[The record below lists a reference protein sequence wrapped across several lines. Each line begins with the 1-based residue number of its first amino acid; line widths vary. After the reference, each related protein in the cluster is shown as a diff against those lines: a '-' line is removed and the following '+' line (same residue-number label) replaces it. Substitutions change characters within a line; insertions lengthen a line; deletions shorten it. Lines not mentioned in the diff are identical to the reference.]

1 MAAID
6 AVERYLVC
14 QLAQV
19 VLQPIAEDFAER
31 WDAALETGTPLPDM
45 LEIIEAAAEDD
56 VPFLTVASLDPYLRQ
71 CARTKRVPDPARIV
85 TAIVHGFAEVRLA
98 QGKTCHCPA
107 RQPLME
113 ARILPSERLAFLDDT

>member
-71 CARTKRVPDPARIV
+71 GARTKRVPDPARIV

-113 ARILPSERLAFLDDT
+113 VRILPSERLAFLDDT